1 MGKLLLLTL
10 NEQEETAIDKIISAI
25 SNYMRLEPMQ
35 LTPVSVLSFPGLE
48 IRQSQRRV
56 FQDGE
61 EVNLTRLEYNA
72 LVFLASNPGIV
83 LTRTQIF
90 EAVWNMESDMD
101 EFRTMQTLML
111 KVQKQAKAIKKIQ
124 EITLPNLR
132 QQLAETTGIFKGKER
147 KALEKQIQQTESELK
162 EKLNKLPDILK
173 DDGYPD
179 VQAFMKT
186 YRKAEAIITQYN
198 QDLAE
203 WEQTVKNGQ
212 KPAEKQH
219 RPPERQSVRNRLRQ
233 LQEESK
239 QSSQSK
245 QRKKS
250 QGRDR

>member
-90 EAVWNMESDMD
+90 EAVWNMESDTCHSSVANVIYNL
-101 EFRTMQTLML
+101 R
-111 KVQKQAKAIKKIQ
+111 KKI
-124 EITLPNLR
+124 EPDSRKPTTATYHDRKSRKGFLFFCAKKRADFPALSKSFLKKFPKTLPYLHFS
-132 QQLAETTGIFKGKER
+132 A
-147 KALEKQIQQTESELK
+147 
-162 EKLNKLPDILK
+162 
-173 DDGYPD
+173 
-179 VQAFMKT
+179 
-186 YRKAEAIITQYN
+186 
-198 QDLAE
+198 
-203 WEQTVKNGQ
+203 
-212 KPAEKQH
+212 
-219 RPPERQSVRNRLRQ
+219 
-233 LQEESK
+233 
-239 QSSQSK
+239 
-245 QRKKS
+245 
-250 QGRDR
+250 